1 MKLKKVP
8 TQRLIII
15 FQPHFSASCDSTKHT
30 FADQLVKTN
39 AFRQRYYHELLPGVL
54 DELQS
59 MEQKRIELIRH
70 GILSCVAKEREV
82 RDSSLFTFFS
92 ICSVVL
98 SCLWCVLIEKNAQR
112 KRTLNLPN
120 IGN

>member
-1 MKLKKVP
+1 MDNSPNHTSNDQLFN
-8 TQRLIII
+8 LI
-15 FQPHFSASCDSTKHT
+15 SASCDSTKHT

-92 ICSVVL
+92 ICSVAH
-98 SCLWCVLIEKNAQR
+98 SCLGCVLIEKKCTKKSDTEFAQ
-112 KRTLNLPN
+112 
-120 IGN
+120 I